1 MNSNTRANN
10 LLNKSKSKKKLIMV
24 KPDNNGMAKEKV
36 MMTRHQQLMKL
47 LREAIKLSQEK

>member
-10 LLNKSKSKKKLIMV
+10 LLNKSKSKKKLIMG

-47 LREAIKLSQEK
+47 LREAIKLSQER